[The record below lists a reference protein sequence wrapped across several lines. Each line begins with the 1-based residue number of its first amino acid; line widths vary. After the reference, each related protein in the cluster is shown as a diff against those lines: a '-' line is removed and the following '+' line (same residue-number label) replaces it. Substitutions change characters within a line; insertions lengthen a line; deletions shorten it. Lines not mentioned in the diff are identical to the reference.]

1 MSPPGRPKG
10 EYRSAQH
17 EGTPV
22 TADAA
27 VEARRNAFAGVPF
40 TRLLGMRREFSEG
53 GRARFVIDARP
64 ELENVVG
71 AMHGGIVATLLD
83 VAMASA
89 AVSKVDF
96 ESTAVTLSMNCTFMR
111 PGRGRLTADGHLLCV
126 DDAVALCQA
135 SVVDESGSLVARAIG
150 SFRYLPHPWKE
161 TP

>member
-1 MSPPGRPKG
+1 
-10 EYRSAQH
+10 
-17 EGTPV
+17 V

-27 VEARRNAFAGVPF
+27 ATSAHRNAFAGVPF

-64 ELENVVG
+64 ELENVIG

-96 ESTAVTLSMNCTFMR
+96 EMTAVTLSMNSTFVR
-111 PGRGRLTADGHLLCV
+111 PGHGRLTADGEVLVV

-135 SVVDESGSLVARAIG
+135 SVIDEGGRLVARALG
-150 SFRYLPHPWKE
+150 SFRYLPHR
-161 TP
+161 